1 MTSFAAFSDIHYASY
16 SSGIT
21 IDVCRRVERA
31 FTSFCADNSV
41 NFAVFAGDRY
51 LSHHPDDESRI
62 AADIEQRYRNDLSIV
77 TFSLVGNHDVWHKA
91 LSAGHSS
98 RHLTAVWGDVL
109 PNVVVMDEIRT
120 YVHPRVPGVAVHAIP
135 ACVDWI
141 DGLLDRFEFCNGFN
155 LLVFHD
161 LLEGSVLD
169 NASGYKSPKGRKI
182 SVIDDARFDFAIG
195 GDVHEPQ
202 KLPFTKTRGVYVGA
216 TIQQSKRDRG
226 GARGWLYVNGSD
238 MEFVDSPVPKFLDLT
253 WDLDNGLPNAMQVN
267 KELAEAYEETAE
279 GNIVDT
285 IFRGSRAQIEAVPA
299 NWHEEIGNVLGAFRM
314 NSPVLRPKTAAAEAV
329 KAEARHRTPVEDFG
343 LFLSSG
349 NACLAGIDPSR
360 LLEKAS
366 FVLDVVR

>member
-1 MTSFAAFSDIHYASY
+1 MRSFAAFSDIHYASY

-21 IDVCRRVERA
+21 IDVCRCVERA
-31 FTSFCADNSV
+31 FTEFCVSKKVD
-41 NFAVFAGDRY
+41 FAVFAGDRY

-62 AADIEQRYRNDLSIV
+62 AADIEQRYRNDCGIV

-109 PNVVVMDEIRT
+109 PNVIVMDEIRT
-120 YVHPRVPGVAVHAIP
+120 YVHPQVPGVAVHAIP
-135 ACVDWI
+135 ACIDWT
-141 DGLLDRFEFCNGFN
+141 DDLLDRFEFCDGYN

-169 NASGYKSPKGRKI
+169 NAGYKSLKGRKI
-182 SVIDDARFDFAIG
+182 AAIDDARFDFVVG

-226 GARGWLYVNGSD
+226 GARGWLYVNGTD
-238 MEFVDSPVPKFLDLT
+238 MDFVDSPIPKFLDVV
-253 WDLDNGLPNAMQVN
+253 WDLDRGLPNVMQVN
-267 KELAEAYEETAE
+267 KELAEAYEDTAE
-279 GNIVDT
+279 GNIVDV

-299 NWHEEIGNVLGAFRM
+299 NWHEDAGNVLGAFRM
-314 NSPVLRPKTAAAEAV
+314 NSPVLRPKTASVNAAKIEAQ
-329 KAEARHRTPVEDFG
+329 HRTPVEDFG
-343 LFLSSG
+343 LFLG
-349 NACLAGIDPSR
+349 NACLAGIDPNR

-366 FVLDVVR
+366 AVLDIVK